1 LVLIHWSLVRLLE
14 GGASSRA
21 GSTQTPQAVL
31 IAPTRELAIQIK
43 DEARR
48 FSAGSALRAVVLYGG
63 ASLEHQARK
72 VREGCNL
79 LIATPGRLLDCV
91 ERGIVSFAKVGFL
104 VLDEA
109 DKMLRMGFKGR
120 CHEIFYAHSK
130 LLCRLVLAI
139 CIAEIFLNFLD
150 SAIYLYELFL
160 CTVSYFLVPVPRYLY
175 Y

>member
-1 LVLIHWSLVRLLE
+1 LILILYIGHWVRLLE

-21 GSTQTPQAVL
+21 GSTQTPEAVI

-109 DKMLRMGFKGR
+109 DKMLRMGFKGH
-120 CHEIFYAHSK
+120 CYEIFDAVFSNF
-130 LLCRLVLAI
+130 CADR
-139 CIAEIFLNFLD
+139 FLRSVSAGNILFLD
-150 SAIYLYELFL
+150 NDAEEFRY
-160 CTVSYFLVPVPRYLY
+160 CNTV
-175 Y
+175 

>member
-1 LVLIHWSLVRLLE
+1 LILYICDWVRLLE

-21 GSTQTPQAVL
+21 GSTQTPEAVI

-109 DKMLRMGFKGR
+109 DKMLRMGFKGHS
-120 CHEIFYAHSK
+120 HEIFDA
-130 LLCRLVLAI
+130 VLI
-139 CIAEIFLNFLD
+139 CFSDLYFGKYFSFGQYDAEDLK
-150 SAIYLYELFL
+150 YRE
-160 CTVSYFLVPVPRYLY
+160 R
-175 Y
+175 